1 MDYLEIEGKA
11 QLKRFGIPVN
21 DSILL
26 TGDDIPDE
34 IPYPCVLKGQ
44 ILSGKR
50 GKAGAVRVV
59 KSKEELREVKKIIEG
74 ITINGKT
81 MEGVIA
87 CGFLPIAEEYY
98 LGMTL
103 DVRNRAM
110 IMLFTPYGGMD
121 IEELAATSPEK
132 LLRFDCTE
140 GFDREAFCKA
150 SAVFELSEERLMKV
164 TEIAEKLCRA
174 CFELDATTIEINP
187 LAVLEDG
194 SLLAI
199 DSKLVIDDNG
209 LYRQGDYII
218 LPRTSQKK
226 SAQELDAEAHDLTYV
241 ELDADGDIGTMAG
254 GAGIGMATMD
264 TIRHYGGRVNN
275 FLDLGGGVTSEK
287 TYQAMRILLQNE
299 KTDFIFVNVFGG
311 INNCADMAEGIARA
325 YREFDGEKKVVVK
338 SRGFNQEQGW
348 EIYEKLGFAQTK
360 YGTTDEAV
368 KKLLEMKEAQEHEHT
383 N

>member
-1 MDYLEIEGKA
+1 MDFLEIEGKL
-11 QLKRFGIPVN
+11 QLKRFGIPIN
-21 DSILL
+21 ESILL
-26 TGDDIPDE
+26 NGDTIPSSG
-34 IPYPCVLKGQ
+34 INYPCVLKGQ

-59 KSKEELREVKKIIEG
+59 KSEEELLEVKKVIEN
-74 ITINGKT
+74 ITINGKN

-87 CGFLPIAEEYY
+87 CNFLPIKEEYY

-103 DVRNRAM
+103 DTKNRAM

-140 GFDREAFCKA
+140 GFDEEIFRNNA
-150 SAVFELSEERLMKV
+150 SVFNIPEIRMNQVVDIAKKLS
-164 TEIAEKLCRA
+164 TA
-174 CFELDATTIEINP
+174 CFSLDATTIEINP
-187 LAVLEDG
+187 LAVLTDDT
-194 SLLAI
+194 LLAI
-199 DSKLVIDDNG
+199 DAKLVIDDNG
-209 LYRQGDYII
+209 IYRQDDYTI
-218 LPRTSQKK
+218 LPRTEQKK
-226 SAQELDAEAHDLTYV
+226 SDQEIEAEKHDLTYI
-241 ELDADGDIGTMAG
+241 EIDPKGDIGTMAG

-264 TIRHYGGRVNN
+264 TICYYGGRVNN

-299 KTDFIFVNVFGG
+299 NTKYIFINVFGG
-311 INNCADMAEGIARA
+311 INNCADMARGIEKA
-325 YREFDGEKKVVVK
+325 YKELDSKKIVVVK

-348 EIYEKLGFAQTK
+348 EIYESLGFPQTK

-368 KKLLEMKEAQEHEHT
+368 LTLLNIYKGGKK
-383 N
+383 